1 MPFCPKCK
9 YEYKAGTDACADC
22 NTTLVESLAQ
32 DDSPDTYKDWIPL
45 ARLTSSQYAE
55 MVLECLRAKDIP
67 AVIHSDA
74 GHFGQTGQMGTS
86 SFRPVGG
93 AYTLMVPRDHV
104 IKADSEA
111 GTILGDVWEKSR
123 LCDLDEY

>member
-9 YEYKAGTDACADC
+9 YEYKTGSDVCPDC
-22 NTTLVESLAQ
+22 NTALVDSLAK
-32 DDSPDTYKDWIPL
+32 DDSQETHQDWIPL

-55 MVLECLRAKDIP
+55 MVMEALRAKDIP

-86 SFRPVGG
+86 SFRPMGG
-93 AYTLMVPRDHV
+93 AYTLMIPRDHIV
-104 IKADSEA
+104 EADREA
-111 GTILGDVWEKSR
+111 ATILGDVWEKSR